1 MRGYMLGI
9 ITALGVLAGIAY
21 FYLTLGYLGVR
32 ADVSP
37 SSFESNYAMKFLDAS
52 VDRHAPP
59 GDSPVQPTE
68 ANLRDGMHLYQ
79 DNCAMCH
86 ASPQHPEK
94 KFGHPF
100 HPPVPDFLKDAPD
113 MEENANFYIIKHGV
127 RWSGMPAWGNTLSD
141 QQIWT
146 LVTFLGHMGKLPAAV
161 EQEWQ
166 RAEARSQEPEARS
179 KK

>member
-9 ITALGVLAGIAY
+9 ITALVVLAGIAY
-21 FYLTLGYLGVR
+21 FYLTLGYLDVR

-94 KFGHPF
+94 KFGHPLY
-100 HPPVPDFLKDAPD
+100 PPVPDFLKDAPD

>member
-9 ITALGVLAGIAY
+9 ITALVVLAGIAY
-21 FYLTLGYLGVR
+21 FYLTLGYLDVR

-100 HPPVPDFLKDAPD
+100 YPPVPDFLKDAPD

-166 RAEARSQEPEARS
+166 RAEARSQQPEARS
-179 KK
+179 Q

>member
-9 ITALGVLAGIAY
+9 ITALVVLAGIAY
-21 FYLTLGYLGVR
+21 FYLTLGYLDVR

-100 HPPVPDFLKDAPD
+100 YPPVPDFLKDAPD

-166 RAEARSQEPEARS
+166 RAEARSQQPEARS